1 MKGLVSFAE
10 TGSFILNRDNPIFFR
25 ASGSQVREVRYICL
39 EELALGMMEILRQNV
54 TADKDGLYNAL
65 AKQCGLTRAGKAAAQ
80 RFDEAFK
87 LLEDQVKIE
96 GENISVK

>member
-1 MKGLVSFAE
+1 
-10 TGSFILNRDNPIFFR
+10 
-25 ASGSQVREVRYICL
+25 
-39 EELALGMMEILRQNV
+39 MMEILRQNV

-87 LLEDQVKIE
+87 LWKTR
-96 GENISVK
+96 